1 LNITVGVGT
10 HLGPYELVAAIGAGG
25 MGQVY
30 RARDKRLG
38 RDVAIKVI
46 APSLA
51 ADPERVRR
59 FELEARAAAALN
71 HPNILAVYD
80 VGTHEGVPYV
90 VSELLQGTTLRGHLK
105 PASSTRLGAIPLPM
119 RKAVEIASQV
129 ARGLAA
135 AHDRGIVHRDL
146 KPENIFV
153 TTDGVVKILD
163 FGLAKLTESSSDRTE
178 PEATR
183 AADTQPGLVLG
194 TMGYMAPEQVRGL
207 PVDHR
212 ADLFAFGAVLY
223 EMLSGQRAFPGETPA
238 DSMTAILEKAPADL
252 AQADRHVS
260 PALSRLVDRCLEK
273 TPAARFQSTRDLAF
287 ALEASQSASGVDA
300 AGGHSPE
307 RARRPYRWHLVAAGL
322 LVATLGLAWP
332 ALQHLREAPAIA
344 PVSRFEIAT
353 PPTPDAFTFALS
365 PDGRA
370 LAFIAANEASQQIW
384 IRGFDEV
391 VARPV
396 PATENATGVFWSPD
410 SRAIGFFADG
420 KLKKISLAGGAAQS
434 LADAPNPRG
443 GTWNRDDIIVFAP
456 ATAGVLAKVSAS
468 AAGGAVSAVTRLEP
482 SQTSHRWPQFLPDG
496 RHFLFVSGISGT
508 AAIYRGSLDG
518 PDITLI
524 TQADAAAAYAAGRLL
539 YISQGA
545 LLARLFN
552 PETGVMTGDPVPVAQ
567 PVGVDAVLLRSAFT
581 VSETGVLAH
590 RLAGAQRRQLVW
602 ADRTGRVTSA
612 LGVLDDTGL
621 ANPSI
626 SPDGRVAASRN
637 PQNNAD
643 VWIFDARGVP
653 TRFTFNPAV
662 DSQPLWSPD
671 GRTIY
676 FRSSRNGQYDL
687 FQKPADMTTDE
698 QVLLKTDQSKST
710 QDVSRDGRFLLYTT
724 INPTSGSDIWA
735 LPLKGDTKPFPV
747 AQSRFDEFQAQF
759 SPDGRWIAYV
769 SNESGANDVY
779 VRTFPGEGGKR
790 QISTGGGV
798 APRWGRD
805 GSELFYLAPDRRLVA
820 VSLHSAPDGRTTDP
834 DPPHALFATRLG
846 TGANIAPTGFD
857 ARPQYGVGP
866 DGRFLMNIAA
876 EQPAAPPI
884 VVVLNWPAGLG
895 KK

>member
-1 LNITVGVGT
+1 MTVGAGT
-10 HLGPYELVAAIGAGG
+10 HLGPYEVVAAIGAGG

-51 ADPERVRR
+51 ADPDRVRR

-80 VGTHEGVPYV
+80 VGTHDGVPYV
-90 VSELLQGTTLRGHLK
+90 VSELLQGTTLRGVLK
-105 PASSTRLGAIPLPM
+105 PGPSPLAARPLPM
-119 RKAVEIASQV
+119 RKAVEIASQI

-163 FGLAKLTESSSDRTE
+163 FGLAKLTESSSDETE
-178 PEATR
+178 AEATH

-223 EMLSGQRAFPGETPA
+223 EMLSGHRAFPGDTPA
-238 DSMTAILEKAPADL
+238 DSMTAILEKSPADL

-287 ALEASQSASGVDA
+287 ALEASQSASGVDTA
-300 AGGHSPE
+300 SNHAPE
-307 RARRPYRWHLVAAGL
+307 RPRRTYRWPLVAGGL

-332 ALQHLREAPAIA
+332 AVQHLREAPGVA

-353 PPTPDAFTFALS
+353 PPTPDAFPFALS
-365 PDGRA
+365 PDGRS
-370 LAFIAANEASQQIW
+370 LAFIAINEATPQIW
-384 IRGFDEV
+384 IRSFDQV
-391 VARPV
+391 AARPV
-396 PATENATGVFWSPD
+396 PATENAMGVFWSPD
-410 SRAIGFFADG
+410 GRSIGFFADG
-420 KLKKISLAGGAAQS
+420 KLKKIGLAGGAAQI
-434 LADAPNPRG
+434 LAEAPNPRG
-443 GTWNRDDIIVFAP
+443 GTWNRNDIIVFAP

-496 RHFLFVSGISGT
+496 RHFLFVSGVSGT
-508 AAIYRGSLDG
+508 AAIYRGSLDSAE
-518 PDITLI
+518 I
-524 TQADAAAAYAAGRLL
+524 TQIIEADAAAAYAAGRLL
-539 YISQGA
+539 YVSQGA

-552 PETGVMTGDPVPVAQ
+552 PDTGVLSGDPVPIAQ
-567 PVGVDAVLLRSAFT
+567 PVGVDGVLLRSAFT

-602 ADRTGRVTSA
+602 ADRTGRVTGT
-612 LGVLDDTGL
+612 LGALDDTGL
-621 ANPSI
+621 ANPGI
-626 SPDGRVAASRN
+626 APDGRVAASRN
-637 PQNNAD
+637 PQGNAD

-653 TRFTFNPAV
+653 SRFTFNPAV

-671 GRTIY
+671 SRTIY

-698 QVLLKTDQSKST
+698 RLLLKTDQSKSL
-710 QDVSRDGRFLLYTT
+710 QDVSRDGRFLLYTSRH
-724 INPTSGSDIWA
+724 PTNGSDVWA
-735 LPLKGDTKPFPV
+735 LPLTGDDKPFPV
-747 AQSRFDEFQAQF
+747 AQSPFDEFQAQF

-820 VSLHSAPDGRTTDP
+820 IPLRFGPDGRTVDP
-834 DPPHALFATRLG
+834 DPPHALFASRLG

-857 ARPQYGVGP
+857 ARPQYAVGR
-866 DGRFLMNIAA
+866 DGRFLLNIAA

-884 VVVLNWPAGLG
+884 VVVLNWPAGVG